1 MLGRASSGR
10 QSCVYDAGNRNV
22 PGDPHVSMTGVTF
35 CHGNVALQRYSAEDA
50 GDLAAAAQA
59 ALEEAFPGDAAGAN
73 ADAEPVQLQLNSQLK
88 KRALLSDAY
97 AVRKRMRAEQ

>member
-1 MLGRASSGR
+1 MT
-10 QSCVYDAGNRNV
+10 AGLV
-22 PGDPHVSMTGVTF
+22 LTG
-35 CHGNVALQRYSAEDA
+35 GVAPQRYSAEGA

-59 ALEEAFPGDAAGAN
+59 ALEAAFPGDAAGAN
-73 ADAEPVQLQLNSQLK
+73 ADAEPVQLQLNSQLN

>member
-1 MLGRASSGR
+1 
-10 QSCVYDAGNRNV
+10 
-22 PGDPHVSMTGVTF
+22 MTGITLSQEVF
-35 CHGNVALQRYSAEDA
+35 APQRYAAEGA

-59 ALEEAFPGDAAGAN
+59 ALEAAFPGDAAGAS
-73 ADAEPVQLQLNSQLK
+73 ADAEPLQLQLNSQLK